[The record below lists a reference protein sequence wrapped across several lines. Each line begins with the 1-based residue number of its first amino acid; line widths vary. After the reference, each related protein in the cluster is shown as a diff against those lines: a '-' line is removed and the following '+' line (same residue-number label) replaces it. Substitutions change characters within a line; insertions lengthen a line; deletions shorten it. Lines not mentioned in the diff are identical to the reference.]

1 MHEVLTSYIF
11 ILLPDLLTFARS
23 MFYIGVT
30 GFQIDK
36 VLQPSLVTD
45 RQTDWLADPVAAGRH
60 TDGQTDGLCIADLY
74 GLKQPSSP
82 NPQIKAW
89 DLTLD
94 D

>member
-1 MHEVLTSYIF
+1 
-11 ILLPDLLTFARS
+11 

-94 D
+94 DWNVCTICPLQERHASPKALES